1 MIRLKYATDM
11 SDEDWSVMEGLIPP
25 AYEGGRPRSVDM
37 REILN
42 ALFYIL
48 RAGCAWRLLPH
59 DLPPWQ
65 TVYGYFRRFRENGVL
80 DTIHDYL
87 RESVRKQVGKKA
99 TPSVGII
106 DSQSVKTTDVGGIRG
121 YDGGKKVTGRKRH
134 IVVDTLGLLLCVIVH
149 TASLQDRDGARLVL
163 GKLKSLFPNLNVIFA
178 DGGYA
183 GKLVQW
189 VEQLKAFILRIVKR
203 TDKGFKILP
212 KRWIVERTFGWF
224 GKYRRLSKDY
234 ECLAEN
240 SEATIKLAMINIM
253 LRRIRST

>member
-11 SDEDWSVMEGLIPP
+11 NDEDWSVVEGLIPK
-25 AYEGGRPRSVDM
+25 AHEGGRPRSVDM
-37 REILN
+37 REIFN
-42 ALFYIL
+42 AIFYIL

-65 TVYGYFRRFRENGVL
+65 TVYGYFRRFCEDGTL
-80 DTIHDYL
+80 DNIHDYL
-87 RESVRKQVGKKA
+87 RESVRKQVGKNA
-99 TPSVGII
+99 TPSAGII
-106 DSQSVKTTDVGGIRG
+106 DSQSVKTTDVGGVSG

-134 IVVDTLGLLLCVIVH
+134 IVVDTFGLLIYVMVH
-149 TASLQDRDGARLVL
+149 NASLQDRDGARLIL
-163 GKLKSLFPNLNVIFA
+163 ATLKSLFPGLKVIFA

-189 VEQLKAFILRIVKR
+189 VEQLKAFVLRIVKR
-203 TDKGFKILP
+203 TDKGFIILP

-234 ECLAEN
+234 ERLTKN
-240 SEATIKLAMINIM
+240 SEAIIKLAMINLM
-253 LRRIRST
+253 LRRLRST

>member
-1 MIRLKYATDM
+1 MIRVKYATDVT
-11 SDEDWSVMEGLIPP
+11 DKDWGLLEGLIPA

-42 ALFYIL
+42 ATFYIL

-65 TVYGYFRRFRENGVL
+65 TVYGYFRRFREDGTW
-80 DTIHDYL
+80 DKIHDYL
-87 RESVRKQVGKKA
+87 RESVRKQAGKNA

-149 TASLQDRDGARLVL
+149 AASIQDRDGARLVL
-163 GKLKSLFPNLNVIFA
+163 EKLKTFFPALKVVFA

-189 VEQLKAFILRIVKR
+189 VEQLKAFVLRIIKR

-234 ECLAEN
+234 ERLIEN

-253 LRRIRST
+253 IRRLRSP

>member
-1 MIRLKYATDM
+1 MRRVKYATDI
-11 SDEDWSVMEGLIPP
+11 SDEDWCAIEGLIPP
-25 AYEGGRPRSVDM
+25 AYEGGRPRSVEM

-42 ALFYIL
+42 AIFYIL

-65 TVYGYFRRFRENGVL
+65 TVYGYFQRFREDGTWNK
-80 DTIHDYL
+80 IHDYL
-87 RESVRKQVGKKA
+87 REGVRVQAGKNA
-99 TPSVGII
+99 TSSVGII
-106 DSQSVKTTDVGGIRG
+106 DSQSVKTTDPGWVKG
-121 YDGGKKVTGRKRH
+121 YDGAKKLTGRKRH
-134 IVVDTLGLLLCVIVH
+134 IVVDTLELLLCVIVH
-149 TASLQDRDGARLVL
+149 VASIQDRDGARLVL
-163 GKLKSLFPNLNVIFA
+163 EKLKSSFPALKVVFA

-189 VEQLKAFILRIVKR
+189 VEQLKAFVLRIIKR

-234 ECLAEN
+234 ERLTEN
-240 SEATIKLAMINIM
+240 SETVIKLAMINLM
-253 LRRIRST
+253 LRRLRST

>member
-1 MIRLKYATDM
+1 
-11 SDEDWSVMEGLIPP
+11 
-25 AYEGGRPRSVDM
+25 M

-42 ALFYIL
+42 AIFYIL

-65 TVYGYFRRFRENGVL
+65 TVYGYFQRFREDGTW
-80 DTIHDYL
+80 DKIHDYL
-87 RESVRKQVGKKA
+87 RESVRVQAGKNA
-99 TPSVGII
+99 APSVGIM
-106 DSQSVKTTDVGGIRG
+106 DSQSVKTTDLGGVKG
-121 YDGGKKVTGRKRH
+121 YDGAKKLTGRKRH

-149 TASLQDRDGARLVL
+149 AASIQDRDGARLVL
-163 GKLKSLFPNLNVIFA
+163 EKLKGFFPALKVVFA

-189 VEQLKAFILRIVKR
+189 VEQLKAFVLRIIKR

-234 ECLAEN
+234 ERLTEN
-240 SEATIKLAMINIM
+240 SETVIKLAMINLM
-253 LRRIRST
+253 LRRLRST

>member
-1 MIRLKYATDM
+1 MIRAKYATDM
-11 SDEDWSVMEGLIPP
+11 NDKEWSAIGGLIPP
-25 AYEGGRPRSVDM
+25 AHEGGRPRSVDM

-42 ALFYIL
+42 AIFYIL
-48 RAGCAWRLLPH
+48 RGGCAWRLLPH

-65 TVYGYFRRFRENGVL
+65 TVYGYFHRFREDGTW
-80 DTIHDYL
+80 DKIHDYL
-87 RESVRKQVGKKA
+87 RERVRKQAGKNA
-99 TPSVGII
+99 TPSVGIV
-106 DSQSVKTTDVGGIRG
+106 DSQSVKTTDVGGVRG

-149 TASLQDRDGARLVL
+149 VASLQDRDGARLVL
-163 GKLKSLFPNLNVIFA
+163 EKLKNFFPALKVVFA

-183 GKLVQW
+183 GKLLHW
-189 VEQLKAFILRIVKR
+189 VEQLKAFVLRIIKR

-234 ECLAEN
+234 ERLTEN
-240 SEATIKLAMINIM
+240 SEATIKLAMIHIM
-253 LRRIRST
+253 IRRLRSP

>member
-1 MIRLKYATDM
+1 MIRTKYDTDLN
-11 SDEDWSVMEGLIPP
+11 DEDWSTLESFIPQ

-42 ALFYIL
+42 AIFYIL

-65 TVYGYFRRFRENGVL
+65 TVYGYFRRFSEDGTWDKINES
-80 DTIHDYL
+80 L
-87 RESVRKQVGKKA
+87 RVCVRKQAGKNA
-99 TPSVGII
+99 IPSVGII

-121 YDGGKKVTGRKRH
+121 YDVGKKVTGSKRH

-149 TASLQDRDGARLVL
+149 AASLQDRDGARLVL
-163 GKLKSLFPNLNVIFA
+163 EKMKPLFPALKVVFA

-183 GKLVQW
+183 GKLLQW
-189 VEQLKAFILRIVKR
+189 VEQLKAFVLNIIKR

-224 GKYRRLSKDY
+224 GKSRRLSKDY
-234 ECLAEN
+234 ERQTKN
-240 SEATIKLAMINIM
+240 SEACIKLAMINLMI
-253 LRRIRST
+253 RRLRST

>member
-1 MIRLKYATDM
+1 MRHVKYDTDM
-11 SDEDWSVMEGLIPP
+11 SDEDWNTMERLIPP

-37 REILN
+37 REIFN
-42 ALFYIL
+42 AIFYIL

-65 TVYGYFRRFRENGVL
+65 TVYGYFRRFREDGTW
-80 DTIHDYL
+80 DKIHDNL
-87 RESVRKQVGKKA
+87 RENVRKQIGKNA

-106 DSQSVKTTDVGGIRG
+106 DSQSVKTTDVGGARG

-149 TASLQDRDGARLVL
+149 IASLQDRDGARLVL
-163 GKLKSLFPNLNVIFA
+163 EKLKSLFPALKVVFA

-183 GKLVQW
+183 GKLIQW
-189 VEQLKAFILRIVKR
+189 VEQLKAFVLRIVKR

-224 GKYRRLSKDY
+224 GKYRRLAKDY
-234 ECLAEN
+234 ERLTEN
-240 SEATIKLAMINIM
+240 SEATIKLAMINLM
-253 LRRIRST
+253 LRRLRST

>member
-1 MIRLKYATDM
+1 MIRLNYATDLN
-11 SDEDWSVMEGLIPP
+11 DEDCSALESFIPQ
-25 AYEGGRPRSVDM
+25 AHEGGRPRSVDM

-42 ALFYIL
+42 AIFYIL

-65 TVYGYFRRFRENGVL
+65 TVYGYFRRFSEDGTWDKIN
-80 DTIHDYL
+80 DSL
-87 RESVRKQVGKKA
+87 RERVRRQAGKNA
-99 TPSVGII
+99 IPSVGII

-134 IVVDTLGLLLCVIVH
+134 IVVDTMGLLLCIIVH

-163 GKLKSLFPNLNVIFA
+163 EKLKSLFPALKVVFV
-178 DGGYA
+178 DGGYS
-183 GKLVQW
+183 GKLIQW
-189 VEQLKAFILRIVKR
+189 VERLKAFVLNIIKR

-234 ECLAEN
+234 ERLIQN
-240 SEATIKLAMINIM
+240 SEATVKLAMINVMIRR
-253 LRRIRST
+253 LR